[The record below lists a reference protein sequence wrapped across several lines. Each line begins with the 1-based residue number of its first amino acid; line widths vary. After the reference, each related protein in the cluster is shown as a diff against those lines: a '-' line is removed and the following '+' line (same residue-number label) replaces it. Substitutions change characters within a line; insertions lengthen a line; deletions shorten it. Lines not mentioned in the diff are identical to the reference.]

1 MESKHIQIDQSKV
14 FKSEDKPEWVAEL
27 NKGEGWKVVP
37 DRTVEGKMIHRI
49 IAFNPNLGTNG
60 VSMSVI
66 ERPEIF
72 NETLN
77 SLNTW
82 EIKFDDFD
90 EETGQDSLS
99 VALIDLEQ
107 ALDLTPE
114 QLSNVLTTP
123 DFWEEFGERY
133 SKKFLSL
140 TNSDVN
146 IIRLFNDSDGV
157 QIMVD
162 TVFADLIEQI
172 NKKAEENSER

>member
-1 MESKHIQIDQSKV
+1 MEAHIPIDKSEI
-14 FKSEDKPEWVAEL
+14 FKSEEKPEWVSEL
-27 NKGEGWKVVP
+27 NKGDGWKVVP

-49 IAFNPNLGTNG
+49 IAFNPNLGANG

-66 ERPEIF
+66 EKPEIF
-72 NETLN
+72 DETLS

-99 VALIDLEQ
+99 VALLDLEQ

-114 QLSNVLTTP
+114 ELASVLTTP

-140 TNSDVN
+140 TNTDVN
-146 IIRLFNDSDGV
+146 INRLFNDGGGV

-172 NKKAEENSER
+172 ESKADKR